1 MQQPPIH
8 HTKPTIIQDSSKSPA
23 FTGSSLTSASNTWQ
37 QQSPGYI
44 YKLDAELIVNSSSEF
59 KFQIDVILQK
69 VKVPLILISGPYGV
83 GFLVDS
89 LKEKLLEKLE
99 QFIVNL
105 ELDSREFLL
114 LSAASEASTREFVEV
129 VCAYWVIFPDSEQ
142 QLIKLAQNLLTR
154 CYLLST

>member
-1 MQQPPIH
+1 MVIFVDLSWEQNNLPFHQLTLRRFFTKFIFKPSTVIQWLKWRSTSGYDDLAVSKC
-8 HTKPTIIQDSSKSPA
+8 HTPKGQGA
-23 FTGSSLTSASNTWQ
+23 FDTH
-37 QQSPGYI
+37 
-44 YKLDAELIVNSSSEF
+44 
-59 KFQIDVILQK
+59 
-69 VKVPLILISGPYGV
+69 SGPYGV
-83 GFLVDS
+83 GILVLDLGLVDS

-114 LSAASEASTREFVEV
+114 LSVASEASTREFVEV

>member
-1 MQQPPIH
+1 MQPPLIH

-37 QQSPGYI
+37 QQSPGCI
-44 YKLDAELIVNSSSEF
+44 CKLD
-59 KFQIDVILQK
+59 
-69 VKVPLILISGPYGV
+69 
-83 GFLVDS
+83 VDS

-105 ELDSREFLL
+105 ELDSRE
-114 LSAASEASTREFVEV
+114 ASTREFVEV
-129 VCAYWVIFPDSEQ
+129 VCAYWVIFPESEQ
-142 QLIKLAQNLLTR
+142 QLIKLAQDLLTR